1 MKTFKEFTDG
11 LNESAIVY
19 GSSVIYVSKIST
31 LANRIKREKSPQ
43 KRDELIAL
51 QNKYIAW
58 MNGINTSMIAKELK
72 GLKRKK

>member
-1 MKTFKEFTDG
+1 MKTFKELTNSLDE
-11 LNESAIVY
+11 NSIVY
-19 GSSVIYVSKIST
+19 GSSAIYASKVSN

-58 MNGINTSMIAKELK
+58 MNGVGISLIAKEIK
-72 GLKRKK
+72 GIKRQ